1 MEALEVVVSFN
12 DFECAVQAL
21 FRPFDK
27 LAGVGSV
34 GPDELEASET
44 LAQVFEDQLG
54 AVTVLHGSFVYDD
67 SDD

>member
-1 MEALEVVVSFN
+1 
-12 DFECAVQAL
+12 
-21 FRPFDK
+21 
-27 LAGVGSV
+27 
-34 GPDELEASET
+34 LEASET